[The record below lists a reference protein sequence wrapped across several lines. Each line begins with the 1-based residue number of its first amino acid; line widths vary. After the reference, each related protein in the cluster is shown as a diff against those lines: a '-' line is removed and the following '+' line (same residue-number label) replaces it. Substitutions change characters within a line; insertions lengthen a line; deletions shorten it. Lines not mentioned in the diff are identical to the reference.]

1 METHAIII
9 ITEWDEF
16 KELNYGSFYSKME
29 RPSYMFD
36 GRNIMEEKKMSELGY
51 IYCRVGKRAD
61 CY

>member
-16 KELNYGSFYSKME
+16 KELNYRSFYSKME